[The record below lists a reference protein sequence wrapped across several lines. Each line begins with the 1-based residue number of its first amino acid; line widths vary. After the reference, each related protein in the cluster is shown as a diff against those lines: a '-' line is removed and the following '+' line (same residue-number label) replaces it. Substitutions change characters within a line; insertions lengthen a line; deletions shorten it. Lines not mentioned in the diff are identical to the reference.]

1 MLYQRVIGTILGEF
15 PRWISFFAQVGDF
28 VFDGF
33 VDICEG
39 LFVANTYSSV
49 TVIGGGL
56 AGSEAAWQLA
66 ERGISVTLMEMRP
79 TKSSTAHTT
88 GLCAELVCSNSLR
101 GGDPER
107 NAVGLLHEEMRH
119 MGSLILAAADANRV
133 PAGGALAVDRLGFS
147 SFVHDHLLSHPLVTL
162 VAQECQEPPVNHPC
176 IVATG
181 PLTSDALIP
190 WMEKSLGQDRLF
202 FYDALAPIV
211 AADSIDMTR
220 AWKQSR
226 YDKGGDDYINC
237 PLDRDL
243 YHHFVGQLLTAS
255 MARLHEFDRD
265 IPFFEGCLPIEVMAA
280 RGVDTLRF
288 GPMKPVGLANPHAGG
303 QRPWAVV
310 QLRQDNQAATAWNM
324 VGFQTRMAWP
334 DQQRVFR
341 LIPGLEHAEFER
353 LGAIHR
359 NTYINSPL
367 VLDQYLRQRGGGPLY
382 FAGQMIGVEGY
393 VESAASGLMAGLFL
407 ALERMTG
414 RLPEPPPATTA
425 LGALLQHVTQVPG
438 KRYEPMNIHFG
449 LFPPLEERASKKQR
463 KGELTLRARRD
474 FALWARKI
482 VTRP

>member
-1 MLYQRVIGTILGEF
+1 MADT
-15 PRWISFFAQVGDF
+15 
-28 VFDGF
+28 
-33 VDICEG
+33 G
-39 LFVANTYSSV
+39 LNVQI
-49 TVIGGGL
+49 IGGGL

-66 ERGISVTLMEMRP
+66 KRGISVTLMDMRP
-79 TKSSTAHTT
+79 TRSSPAHTT

-107 NAVGLLHEEMRH
+107 NAVGLLHEEMRQ
-119 MGSLILAAADANRV
+119 MDSLILAAADANRV
-133 PAGGALAVDRLGFS
+133 PAGGALAVDRQGFS
-147 SFVHDHLLSHPLVTL
+147 SFVHNQLLNHPLVTL
-162 VAQECQEPPVNHPC
+162 VTRECREPAANQPC

-190 WMEKSLGQDRLF
+190 WIETNLGRDRLF

-237 PLDRDL
+237 PLDRET
-243 YHHFVGQLLTAS
+243 YHHFVAQVLAASTAK
-255 MARLHEFDRD
+255 LHELDRD
-265 IPFFEGCLPIEVMAA
+265 IPFFEGCLPIEVMAT

-288 GPMKPVGLANPHAGG
+288 GPMKPVGLANPHADG

-341 LIPGLEHAEFER
+341 LIPGLEHAEFVR

-367 VLDQYLRQRGGGPLY
+367 VLDQYLRWRGNGHLY

-393 VESAASGLMAGLFL
+393 VESAASGLMAGMFL
-407 ALERMTG
+407 ATELLTG
-414 RLPEPPPATTA
+414 RLPERPPATTA
-425 LGALLQHVTQVPG
+425 LGALLRHVTQIPG
-438 KRYEPMNIHFG
+438 KHYEPMNIHFG
-449 LFPPLEERASKKQR
+449 LFPPLEVYASKKHR
-463 KGELTLRARRD
+463 KMELTHRARRD
-474 FALWARKI
+474 FDPWSRKF
-482 VTRP
+482 VTKT